1 MLFFWLELG
10 KRFHGAFKLMR
21 MDFSTSCNNIVVR
34 RVISQTAYVLRHTAR
49 FGRKADVDAELDG
62 LDSRTEGCPA
72 DRAHLACVNNYR
84 VPDKGYYNCAL
95 MNQYARVLAIGYD
108 RTKVHNIDRP
118 LSRGKKRTDGTVALD
133 MSWQSL
139 RMFEDH
145 RVEPATRAPQSKMT
159 FNSPNNRLYLFQFS
173 GETPEAPLG
182 AALTKGKGAAE
193 MHMDVMDHGLDRSIA
208 KEKKEEKKNKGHLAR
223 KERIVMT
230 DTWTVTRWV
239 TAFTTHLKER
249 RLGIRDQGILCDS
262 LTEMVISGCDLKA
275 KKRLEALKN
284 YISFLE
290 HRL

>member
-72 DRAHLACVNNYR
+72 DRAHRENAKLVSALSVLKVACVNNYR
-84 VPDKGYYNCAL
+84 VPDKGYYNC
-95 MNQYARVLAIGYD
+95 
-108 RTKVHNIDRP
+108 
-118 LSRGKKRTDGTVALD
+118 
-133 MSWQSL
+133 
-139 RMFEDH
+139 
-145 RVEPATRAPQSKMT
+145 
-159 FNSPNNRLYLFQFS
+159 
-173 GETPEAPLG
+173 ETPEAPLG

-262 LTEMVISGCDLKA
+262 LTEMVISGCDLKD

>member
-95 MNQYARVLAIGYD
+95 MNQYARILAIGYD
-108 RTKVHNIDRP
+108 RTKAHNIDRP
-118 LSRGKKRTDGTVALD
+118 LSRGKKRTNGTVTLD
-133 MSWQSL
+133 LSWQAL

-145 RVEPATRAPQSKMT
+145 PFSNVQRDEHPLRDRDSKIDAGSKYSLPNTRSGTRDKGPSKQDDIQL
-159 FNSPNNRLYLFQFS
+159 PNNRLYLFQFS

-208 KEKKEEKKNKGHLAR
+208 KEKKEEKR
-223 KERIVMT
+223 
-230 DTWTVTRWV
+230 TR
-239 TAFTTHLKER
+239 
-249 RLGIRDQGILCDS
+249 
-262 LTEMVISGCDLKA
+262 DLKA
-275 KKRLEALKN
+275 KKRFEALKN
-284 YISFLE
+284 CISFLE